1 MPLVLADLP
10 DALLR
15 EVIEWI
21 VSALDAWPSN
31 HRGAGRPAMKDICAA
46 ASVSSLW
53 RAEVEDACKRILDR
67 VWLTY
72 VPLDRNNEVG
82 GNWSTRRL
90 PWRARI
96 ALGFHQ
102 VYHRAHQ
109 LRQLGAGL
117 VILGCACAMHGSA
130 RREALRMSDVLTQQA
145 GMSTHV
151 GYRSKLWVTI
161 QNRGSFDPTPV
172 LEVKQLTDLPLPT
185 QAEDM
190 DEDIIC
196 AEIPAGHSI
205 ALSGLDELM
214 ERIISDE
221 ILAFPW
227 YLPTGVRTAIR
238 LGPRPALPTTG
249 PIVVAQT
256 FTSSCTSIELLISQ
270 PQTVIELL
278 AEDGR
283 ALGRATIRY
292 STGGAS
298 AKPGPTL
305 CSFRIT
311 AAAGA
316 DASLVETAILADAPE
331 HPETRAA
338 LAALRRET
346 DADTASQR
354 NLLAARVLLFRGV
367 DAFLNAFVDPDT
379 EAMWWLRAAPDVVSA
394 HQPFLRWRGLR
405 PVRGWWCL
413 FLANKQDPMD
423 FGTEPSYAGAQEDA
437 RDEEVLAARRAC
449 EEASAARPRD
459 PRRELE
465 AHEAYQEIL
474 ARKQK
479 ERETRAALEAASIP
493 FEAEQQMLS
502 PIANNTF
509 ASGESAVE
517 E

>member
-1 MPLVLADLP
+1 
-10 DALLR
+10 
-15 EVIEWI
+15 
-21 VSALDAWPSN
+21 
-31 HRGAGRPAMKDICAA
+31 
-46 ASVSSLW
+46 
-53 RAEVEDACKRILDR
+53 
-67 VWLTY
+67 
-72 VPLDRNNEVG
+72 
-82 GNWSTRRL
+82 
-90 PWRARI
+90 
-96 ALGFHQ
+96 
-102 VYHRAHQ
+102 
-109 LRQLGAGL
+109 
-117 VILGCACAMHGSA
+117 
-130 RREALRMSDVLTQQA
+130 
-145 GMSTHV
+145 
-151 GYRSKLWVTI
+151 
-161 QNRGSFDPTPV
+161 
-172 LEVKQLTDLPLPT
+172 
-185 QAEDM
+185 
-190 DEDIIC
+190 
-196 AEIPAGHSI
+196 
-205 ALSGLDELM
+205 M

-221 ILAFPW
+221 ILAFHGTCRPACGR
-227 YLPTGVRTAIR
+227 PSGS
-238 LGPRPALPTTG
+238 RPALPTTG

-256 FTSSCTSIELLISQ
+256 STSSYTSIELRMPQ

-316 DASLVETAILADAPE
+316 DASLVEAAILADAPE

-413 FLANKQDPMD
+413 FLANKQDPKD
-423 FGTEPSYAGAQEDA
+423 FGTELSYAGAQET
-437 RDEEVLAARRAC
+437 RGMRRCSRHGVPARRH
-449 EEASAARPRD
+449 RTH
-459 PRRELE
+459 
-465 AHEAYQEIL
+465 AHA
-474 ARKQK
+474 
-479 ERETRAALEAASIP
+479 TRAANRGSCGVSGDSRASRRARDARGLGGCEHSIGG
-493 FEAEQQMLS
+493 AVGQLS

-509 ASGESAVE
+509 ASDESADE
-517 E
+517 